1 MSSKEQLYYL
11 LINYYRG
18 NYDTR
23 SFCEQFVLIYS
34 DGIDDYVDSNEMA
47 MMNDFCKLAE
57 RYSPYDEDLNLSKF
71 FINDNQFKII
81 FNELWIRYDLSN
93 TINSP
98 E

>member
-11 LINYYRG
+11 LINYYRE

-34 DGIDDYVDSNEMA
+34 DGIDNYVDSTEMT

-71 FINDNQFKII
+71 FLDATQFRINFD
-81 FNELWIRYDLSN
+81 ELWMRYNLSN